1 MLCELRRVGSKRG
14 GAQGGKGL
22 VGGVLIISQ
31 EQSML
36 QLSHFAALTECLTC
50 FSALIWH
57 ISQGK
62 AGVGT
67 EGSDLRGS
75 VCDRQILLTVCV
87 RKNTYNSDSV
97 CASFFFFLPVICPVV
112 GLRP

>member
-1 MLCELRRVGSKRG
+1 M
-14 GAQGGKGL
+14 
-22 VGGVLIISQ
+22 GGVLIISQ

-75 VCDRQILLTVCV
+75 VCDRQIPLNVCV
-87 RKNTYNSDSV
+87 RKNMYNSDSV
-97 CASFFFFLPVICPVV
+97 CASFFFFLPVICPLV